1 MNAAKW
7 LSVLACAVG
16 LHGAGCAADGDAID
30 DDEVAVDDDEAADLA
45 PAQDNAPT
53 PTTGGGS
60 CNAKSGTNTISG
72 GTYSTDDDGSKWCC
86 KDNKCIECGGANT
99 CTSAKK
105 IGVVAPIPGGGV
117 LAP

>member
-1 MNAAKW
+1 MNAGKW

-16 LHGAGCAADGDAID
+16 LSIAGCAADGESIE
-30 DDEVAVDDDEAADLA
+30 DDEVTVDDDAASDLA

-53 PTTGGGS
+53 PTTGGS
-60 CNAKSGTNTISG
+60 CSAKSGSNTISG

-105 IGVVAPIPGGGV
+105 GGIVAPLPGGGV
-117 LAP
+117 FAP